1 MPRKFTASESQLKP
15 DARYQDKVVAKFI
28 NCMMYGGQKGPATRV
43 VYDAFDEIQTRLDKD
58 KNENMPK
65 TAIEPLRWCGPR
77 TFKARSASAQHS
89 SCRISPPV
97 PTPSPLAPPTPPASL
112 GH

>member
-43 VYDAFDEIQTRLDKD
+43 VYDAFV
-58 KNENMPK
+58 P
-65 TAIEPLRWCGPR
+65 
-77 TFKARSASAQHS
+77 SASAE
-89 SCRISPPV
+89 
-97 PTPSPLAPPTPPASL
+97 PTTRFRCS
-112 GH
+112 